1 MMNFLKNNLKV
12 TINYIKYNS
21 LYKETKKLRKSK
33 TTKKLFLFGNGNSIK
48 LIDPYKILQL
58 QKKGFEV
65 MTTNSF
71 LYSKIGKI
79 IRPDYYVLSDHRLI
93 NPSQKFFDKTI
104 NKQITFSNSILKK
117 LNTIIFLPSDF
128 YGKHSF
134 LNKIYYFNNLEIN
147 NKNFDNITI
156 PRCYHSMTGLKAM
169 SIACYLGYKEIYLCG
184 FDNDQWTTIK
194 VDQYNNIFNQRSHF
208 YGNQKYYK
216 FDHKIQIGSFLKKFA
231 EIFENY
237 ELFKSYKIVNLDK
250 NSLID
255 SFPKKHN
262 LNVYKK

>member
-1 MMNFLKNNLKV
+1 MMNFLKNNLKA

-21 LYKETKKLRKSK
+21 LYKETIKLRKSK

-104 NKQITFSNSILKK
+104 NKQN
-117 LNTIIFLPSDF
+117 
-128 YGKHSF
+128 
-134 LNKIYYFNNLEIN
+134 
-147 NKNFDNITI
+147 
-156 PRCYHSMTGLKAM
+156 
-169 SIACYLGYKEIYLCG
+169 
-184 FDNDQWTTIK
+184 
-194 VDQYNNIFNQRSHF
+194 
-208 YGNQKYYK
+208 
-216 FDHKIQIGSFLKKFA
+216 
-231 EIFENY
+231 
-237 ELFKSYKIVNLDK
+237 
-250 NSLID
+250 
-255 SFPKKHN
+255 
-262 LNVYKK
+262 